1 MSMVQ
6 SLHMP
11 FIALVLAMNAIL
23 SGVAAAW
30 HAQGV
35 ANALWETAKEWAEA
49 FDARFCREV
58 RFRQQEARRRL
69 QRGLRQLGSSVHD
82 YVHRL
87 QTAFIDVGD
96 MGENEAVSWFLHG
109 LDPELKAMV
118 GTDASGLPW
127 TSLSALVQYTLGAE
141 MRVKMST
148 KFVPKHLAAAQ
159 TASTTPK
166 KTPKLG
172 EKKSY
177 VQAAAGAKRPAS
189 APGSQQGDKPLK
201 KQQHEKLAE
210 DRFGPPSKPN
220 KKFSHL
226 SNGEVVKRMNE
237 GRCMHCGEQKHTSQ
251 NCPHKNQ
258 QPK

>member
-1 MSMVQ
+1 
-6 SLHMP
+6 
-11 FIALVLAMNAIL
+11 
-23 SGVAAAW
+23 
-30 HAQGV
+30 
-35 ANALWETAKEWAEA
+35 
-49 FDARFCREV
+49 
-58 RFRQQEARRRL
+58 
-69 QRGLRQLGSSVHD
+69 
-82 YVHRL
+82 
-87 QTAFIDVGD
+87 
-96 MGENEAVSWFLHG
+96 
-109 LDPELKAMV
+109 
-118 GTDASGLPW
+118 
-127 TSLSALVQYTLGAE
+127 